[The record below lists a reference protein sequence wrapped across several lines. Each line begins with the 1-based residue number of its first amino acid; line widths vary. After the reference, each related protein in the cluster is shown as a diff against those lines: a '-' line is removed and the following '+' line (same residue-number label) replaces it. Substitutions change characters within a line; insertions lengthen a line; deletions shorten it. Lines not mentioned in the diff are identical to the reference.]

1 LYLIN
6 TTALYAHTIIVLGE
20 KMNKFVPIRD
30 RLLVQKIEDELKT
43 KTGLI
48 LSDDTKERPTK
59 GTVLAVGD
67 GAINDDGKLLPM
79 VIKVGD
85 TVVYPKYA
93 GHPIKI
99 DKVEYLILEEK
110 EVLGTLTQGENNV

>member
-1 LYLIN
+1 M
-6 TTALYAHTIIVLGE
+6 TEFT
-20 KMNKFVPIRD
+20 PIRD
-30 RLLVQKIEDELKT
+30 RLLVKKIEDELKT

-79 VIKVGD
+79 IVKVGD
-85 TVVYPKYA
+85 VVVYPKYA
-93 GHPIKI
+93 GNPIKL

-110 EVLGTLTQGENNV
+110 EVLGILKQGETQ